1 MDKDRAAG
9 VGHQIKGAV
18 KEGAGKATGNHT
30 LAAKGEAEKTGGKLQ
45 EGLGKGKDAV
55 RDVGESLKK

>member
-9 VGHQIKGAV
+9 LGHQIKGAV
-18 KEGAGKATGNHT
+18 KEGVGKATGNDT

-45 EGLGKGKDAV
+45 EGVGKGKDAV
-55 RDVGESLKK
+55 RDVGDSLKK